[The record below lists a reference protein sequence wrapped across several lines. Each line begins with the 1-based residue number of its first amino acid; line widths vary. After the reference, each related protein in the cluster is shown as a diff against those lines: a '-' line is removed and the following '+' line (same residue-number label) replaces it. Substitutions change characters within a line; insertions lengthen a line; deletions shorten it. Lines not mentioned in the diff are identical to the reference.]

1 PNITPI
7 MKRLLFILPLLI
19 LVTEAKAQRFRVG
32 FMAGLTIND
41 VSGADLVD
49 ADNDFKKPGFS
60 ISGLVNT
67 KIGNTTQLQMEIA
80 FIEKGSAVLPDST
93 NNNLYYNLNLNYID
107 VSVLIRQP
115 LHIAV
120 NKKMSDKY
128 GLLIG
133 GTYGTLI
140 SYSYTVQSNPTPIDL
155 NNFDASA
162 FIGFYYN
169 FTPKFFIDLRYSN
182 SIIPAIKR
190 DASTSTFYPYFNS
203 WNRGDNM
210 SFEIRL
216 GFIFGT
222 SGDIGGTEPAAPAPT
237 GGN

>member
-1 PNITPI
+1 
-7 MKRLLFILPLLI
+7 MKRLLFILPLL
-19 LVTEAKAQRFRVG
+19 LVVIEARAQRFRVG
-32 FMAGLTIND
+32 FMAGITIDD
-41 VSGADLVD
+41 VSGADLFD
-49 ADNDFKKPGFS
+49 ADNDFKKPGFTLG
-60 ISGLVNT
+60 GLVNT

-80 FIEKGSAVLPDST
+80 FIQKGSAVTPDTT
-93 NNNLYYNLNLNYID
+93 NNNQFYNLNLNYID

-115 LHIAV
+115 VHLAI
-120 NKKMSDKY
+120 NKKMSDQY

-140 SYSYTVQSNPTPIDL
+140 SYSYKVMNNPTPIDL
-155 NNFDASA
+155 NGFDASA

-190 DASTSTFYPYFNS
+190 DASTTTFYPYFNS

-222 SGDIGGTEPAAPAPT
+222 STDIGDAEPAAPAPT